1 MSAQR
6 TSQNES
12 PANPPP
18 RRTRQRANSFGFQ
31 PRCRFAPGDE
41 HHSCSAGNVAATC
54 IDRPLRPHDSN
65 SGRCIA
71 TSSHSEH
78 FVDFAASPEREEE
91 EGDDDSNASLEGFE
105 RAVFGRDERSGA
117 EQRPT
122 NASSTTEPAPR
133 RTMAHLQARWMEED
147 LEDLRPTEQDR
158 GEMYRGLEHATGI
171 SRAEVEEIAAT
182 ARRAEAEARATAR
195 QAELD
200 ELVAQE
206 YVVLDGPADNDV
218 EDEDG
223 FEIVNGGWA
232 ENGS

>member
-1 MSAQR
+1 MSARR
-6 TSQNES
+6 TSQNET

-18 RRTRQRANSFGFQ
+18 RRPRQRANSFGFQ

-41 HHSCSAGNVAATC
+41 HHTCSPGNVAATC

-65 SGRCIA
+65 SGRWIA

-78 FVDFAASPEREEE
+78 FADAAASLEREEDE
-91 EGDDDSNASLEGFE
+91 DDGSDASLDGFE
-105 RAVFGRDERSGA
+105 RAVFGRDEQLEA
-117 EQRPT
+117 EQLPA
-122 NASSTTEPAPR
+122 NVSSAAEPAPR

-147 LEDLRPTEQDR
+147 LEEMNSTEEDR
-158 GEMYRGLEHATGI
+158 VEIYRGLAHATGI
-171 SRAEVEEIAAT
+171 SRAEVEEMAAT
-182 ARRAEAEARATAR
+182 ARRVEGEARAAAR

-206 YVVLDGPADNDV
+206 YVLLERPADNDV

-223 FEIVNGGWA
+223 FEIVDGGWA
-232 ENGS
+232 EDGS